1 MMSDPLAA
9 RLRNAVDAF
18 PVPEFPR
25 ARIAARIA
33 SPAHPVHRRDRRP
46 LVAIAGGAAV
56 LVAALAVGVPTAE
69 KLSPGFLAT
78 MKRLTGH
85 DWSRART
92 MTLPPMSL
100 AEARRRTRFPI
111 VVPRGKRI
119 LDARP
124 YPDNAGITLTVA
136 VDVHAQAMLQE
147 RRAGA
152 PPQELDSIG
161 VHDDGSI
168 RRFNVHHWRIG
179 DIELS
184 MPMWTPEYRRYA
196 GEVERATR
204 EAMQT
209 R

>member
-25 ARIAARIA
+25 ARIAERVA
-33 SPAHPVHRRDRRP
+33 SAAQPVHRRGRRP
-46 LVAIAGGAAV
+46 LAAIAGGAAV

-85 DWSRART
+85 DWSHVRT
-92 MTLPPMSL
+92 TTLPPMSL
-100 AEARRRTRFPI
+100 TEARRRTRFPI
-111 VVPRGKRI
+111 VVPRGKRV

-124 YPDNAGITLTVA
+124 YPNDAGITLTVA
-136 VDVHAQAMLQE
+136 VDVHAQAMVQE
-147 RRAGA
+147 RWAGA
-152 PPQELDSIG
+152 PPQKLDGIG
-161 VHDDGSI
+161 VHDDGTI
-168 RRFNVHHWRIG
+168 RRVSVHRWRIG
-179 DIELS
+179 DIEFS
-184 MPMWTPEYRRYA
+184 MPMWTLGYHRYA
-196 GEVERATR
+196 AEVERATR